1 MKLSS
6 LLNPELIFMDLP
18 GNSRQEIYE
27 NMTRR
32 MADMLSLPLAPE
44 KIAQDMMER
53 EDQAQVVYEQ
63 GFAFPHTRYPMLKD
77 LDIAIAILKEP
88 VLLKENDKAPTRLV
102 FCSMI
107 SENTSVIYLK
117 ALAAFSRFL
126 LENKGVV
133 EEIAQC
139 RTPEAFL
146 DFLNEK
152 NIKIQSNLSAGD
164 IMLQEVKS
172 VRKEDPISKG
182 VDLIARDKIS
192 EVPVVDENNRL
203 IGHVSG
209 EMLFQSAIPNYIMR
223 MENVSFLPSFE
234 PFEALLK
241 QEQNALVE
249 EIMEEVP
256 ENLCIKKDTPLIQ
269 LTIKL
274 LKEHEN
280 TLFVLGDE
288 GELLGTISY
297 TDLITNVLRF

>member
-18 GNSRQEIYE
+18 GSTRQEIYE
-27 NMTRR
+27 NMTRK
-32 MADMLSLPLAPE
+32 MADRLALPLPPE
-44 KIAQDMMER
+44 TIARDMMER
-53 EDQAQVVYEQ
+53 EDQAQVIYEQ

-88 VLLKENDKAPTRLV
+88 VLLKENDKAPSRLI

-126 LENKGVV
+126 LENKGCV
-133 EEIAQC
+133 EELAKC

-146 DFLNEK
+146 EFLNAR
-152 NIKIQSNLSAGD
+152 NIKVQSNLSAGD

-172 VRKEDPISKG
+172 VKKEDPISKG
-182 VDLIARDKIS
+182 IDLIASDKIS
-192 EVPVVDENNRL
+192 EVAVVDENNRL

-209 EMLFQSAIPNYIMR
+209 EMLFRSAIPNYIMR

-256 ENLCIKKDTPLIQ
+256 ENLCIRKDTPLIQ